1 MRSPLPS
8 QNSMT
13 AAIVLRRIQQ
23 VRFFIQGKSE
33 VVTVRT
39 IKTYSRGVGQFHTSY
54 PHRQVEV
61 IGQRCALPSM
71 P

>member
-13 AAIVLRRIQQ
+13 AAIALRRIQQ

-33 VVTVRT
+33 VVTLHT
-39 IKTYSRGVGQFHTSY
+39 IKTYSRGAGQFHNSY
-54 PHRQVEV
+54 LHHQVEV
-61 IGQRCALPSM
+61 IGQPCALPSM